1 MVRTNLLD
9 QILTNMQ
16 GGGAQERRIS
26 VGDSSVL
33 AIRHLKKTSF
43 EFQTYQPV
51 ICLILQGEKELVCAN
66 EPFRARAGQMV
77 VISHDIHVL
86 ARIKS
91 ATPQKPYAALIIP
104 IDLLKLRDIRLN
116 NGREPDNR
124 SGSSA
129 LSVGDSPAEL
139 ENAAARYLSLH
150 DRPLEAEILAPHVLH
165 EIYFRGLISDSGGML
180 RELLIR
186 DSHADR
192 IHRAVQY
199 IRGNYQS
206 RITIGGL
213 AREVGMSNS
222 SFHSHFRRITNTT
235 PLKMQRDLRL
245 MEVRDRLR
253 LSRETLSTLADDVG
267 YATLAQLSRQ
277 YKKKFGRSPLKD
289 RNESLQ
295 RSEIDR

>member
-1 MVRTNLLD
+1 MVRTNLLE

-116 NGREPDNR
+116 NGREPGNR

-139 ENAAARYLSLH
+139 ENAA
-150 DRPLEAEILAPHVLH
+150 
-165 EIYFRGLISDSGGML
+165 
-180 RELLIR
+180 
-186 DSHADR
+186 
-192 IHRAVQY
+192 
-199 IRGNYQS
+199 S
-206 RITIGGL
+206 R
-213 AREVGMSNS
+213 
-222 SFHSHFRRITNTT
+222 
-235 PLKMQRDLRL
+235 
-245 MEVRDRLR
+245 
-253 LSRETLSTLADDVG
+253 
-267 YATLAQLSRQ
+267 
-277 YKKKFGRSPLKD
+277 
-289 RNESLQ
+289 
-295 RSEIDR
+295 